1 MLDLIWKDPPDDC
14 LVKFPVLDR
23 RVVGRIVLD
32 PQHIGVPVFSG
43 RALDLKIILMK
54 RADTTIICKEIQS
67 LPKNT
72 DFLIH
77 FASAT

>member
-1 MLDLIWKDPPDDC
+1 MSDLIWKDPPDDC

-54 RADTTIICKEIQS
+54 RADS
-67 LPKNT
+67 
-72 DFLIH
+72 H
-77 FASAT
+77 

>member
-14 LVKFPVLDR
+14 RVKFPVLDR

-43 RALDLKIILMK
+43 RALDLEIIFMK
-54 RADTTIICKEIQS
+54 TQFRRPLDIYYERSNNPGCK
-67 LPKNT
+67 
-72 DFLIH
+72 DRV
-77 FASAT
+77 